1 MLHQGG
7 LEHWFPAVDFNKRK
21 ELGRLRPV
29 RLKGEGVVYGLVWV
43 GETTLYAV
51 TDGGLVRWETG
62 HLAEGAREEL
72 SLQYDAWKE
81 TAVAMGMPGAGRR

>member
-1 MLHQGG
+1 M
-7 LEHWFPAVDFNKRK
+7 
-21 ELGRLRPV
+21 
-29 RLKGEGVVYGLVWV
+29 VYALCWA

-62 HLAEGAREEL
+62 HAADGGREAL

-81 TAVAMGMPGAGRR
+81 TAVAMGMPGTRRP